1 MFHKNNTKQDKSN
14 TVNIIVMIFILWQQF
29 KNSARANM
37 INLVSDLLII
47 FLNFFIRGFLKNI
60 L

>member
-1 MFHKNNTKQDKSN
+1 MFHKNNTKQDESN

-47 FLNFFIRGFLKNI
+47 FLTFL
-60 L
+60 LETF